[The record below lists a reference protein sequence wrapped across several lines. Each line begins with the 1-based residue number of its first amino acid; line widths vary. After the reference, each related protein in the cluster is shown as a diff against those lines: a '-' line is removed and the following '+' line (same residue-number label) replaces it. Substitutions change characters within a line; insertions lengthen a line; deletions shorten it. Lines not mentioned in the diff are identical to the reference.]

1 MEKGHFGGY
10 TGNAR
15 HSRKEEMIHD
25 RELIS
30 DAKKQLHHADQ
41 DYKHDSPAHRA
52 LVGDQDKLPG
62 HLKKAISDA
71 PAQMNADLA
80 YDPINDRADSPMM
93 NLNKGYSPLKGVFGS
108 APGSVNSR
116 IDSGDIS
123 KASGGIGTFKENYP
137 DNTFTNQVQS
147 NLALGDISKA
157 AGRAGTF
164 KENYP
169 DKPSSTSPS
178 PSTTSGKS
186 SSYTTVGQNR
196 REKRLGKAE
205 RKADLKRS
213 QDKIVAANRL
223 EKKASRIK
231 NRAYVKGDSGS
242 SNQYK
247 PKNTKKESPA
257 AMYGKKESPAK
268 NMKNVLSGKQRY

>member
-52 LVGDQDKLPG
+52 LVGDQNKLPG

-108 APGSVNSR
+108 APGSVEKRNKPSEPSSTNDAFAKRSNS
-116 IDSGDIS
+116 
-123 KASGGIGTFKENYP
+123 KNA
-137 DNTFTNQVQS
+137 FTNQVQS
-147 NLALGDISKA
+147 NLALGDVGDISKA
-157 AGRAGTF
+157 SGGIGTF

-213 QDKIVAANRL
+213 QGKIVAANRL

-242 SNQYK
+242 SNQYD
-247 PKNTKKESPA
+247 TKTESPMS
-257 AMYGKKESPAK
+257 MYGKKESPAK